1 MRVLVVDDE
10 ESLASTIAYNLRRA
24 GYDVETAGDGE
35 VALELLRDRG
45 TDLLVLDVML
55 PGMDGFEVCRQI
67 RRGSA
72 IPILMLTARNDEID
86 RVVGLEIGADDYL
99 TKPFSMR
106 ELVAR
111 VKALLRRHDL
121 IREDIAAA
129 GESAEVLEAGEL
141 CVWPDERRVELRGN
155 DLPLKPREFDL
166 LVFLLRHRGQVFPVD
181 RLLDRVWGYPDGL
194 DSRTVAVHVRNLR
207 LKVEDDPSNPSR
219 IQTVRGAGYRFAR

>member
-24 GYDVETAGDGE
+24 GYEVETAADGE
-35 VALELLRDRG
+35 VALELLRDRDA
-45 TDLLVLDVML
+45 DLLVLDVML
-55 PGMDGFEVCRQI
+55 PGMDGFEICRQV

-72 IPILMLTARNDEID
+72 VPILMLTARADEID

-111 VKALLRRHDL
+111 VKALLRRRDL

-129 GESAEVLEAGEL
+129 RDSARALEAGDL
-141 CVWPDERRVELRGN
+141 RVWPDERRVELRGN
-155 DLPLKPREFDL
+155 TVALKPREFDL
-166 LVFLLRHRGQVFPVD
+166 LAFLMRHRGHVFSVD
-181 RLLDRVWGYPDGL
+181 RLLGRVWGYPTGL
-194 DSRTVAVHVRNLR
+194 IHGLSRSTFEACGSKSRTTPQIRAA
-207 LKVEDDPSNPSR
+207 S
-219 IQTVRGAGYRFAR
+219 